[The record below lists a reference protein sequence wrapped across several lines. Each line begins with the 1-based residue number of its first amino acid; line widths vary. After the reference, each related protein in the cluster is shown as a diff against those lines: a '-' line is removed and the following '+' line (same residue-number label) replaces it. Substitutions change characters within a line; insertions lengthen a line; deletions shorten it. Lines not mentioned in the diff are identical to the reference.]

1 MGVSHPRGTI
11 ALMSED
17 GPPPKTAEMPAGM
30 QPAAQLQGFD
40 QVIDVHG
47 TLAFACEEVQV
58 DGEGRP
64 SDERKHLN
72 EPMRWKFEPYLCL
85 VRRRTSIG
93 RDDLDDHGID
103 SPEVLDLID
112 DKTMVHEAVE
122 PADDAPIR
130 DAQNPREIVH
140 LQRHEPGALPQGLRH
155 EEKKR
160 FVPPDAFDDDE
171 ERTKVGADG
180 GEPFGRLRSRRQ
192 ESQPRVVL

>member
-1 MGVSHPRGTI
+1 MGVGHPRGTI
-11 ALMSED
+11 ALVSED
-17 GPPPKTAEMPAGM
+17 GPPPKAAEMPARM
-30 QPAAQLQGFD
+30 QPAAQLQGLN
-40 QVIDVHG
+40 QVIEVHG

-72 EPMRWKFEPYLCL
+72 EPMRREFEPYRWL

-93 RDDLDDHGID
+93 RDDLDDHRID
-103 SPEVLDLID
+103 PPEVLDLID
-112 DKTMVHEAVE
+112 DKTVVHEAVE
-122 PADDAPIR
+122 PADDTPIR

-140 LQRHEPGALPQGLRH
+140 LQRHESGALPQSLRH

-171 ERTKVGADG
+171 ERTEVGADG
-180 GEPFGRLRSRRQ
+180 GELFRWFRSRRQ
-192 ESQPRVVL
+192 ESQARIVL